1 MNKKIRIR
9 TNLVTGIVMGIVSI
23 VFLLLVPIQIGEP
36 GWVQPGS
43 LSPRAIPTIVLSGIL
58 LCSVILIIQSLVFKK
73 EDIYEF
79 EVKKELITLAILG
92 MILTFAFIVTNF
104 GFWPAII
111 IFFPSIL
118 LFMGERKPLVYI
130 VTVAL
135 GFGIYF
141 LFIRVFM
148 VPLPSWSWFGG

>member
-1 MNKKIRIR
+1 MKKIKIR
-9 TNLVTGIVMGIVSI
+9 TNLVTGIIMGVVSI
-23 VFLLLVPIQIGEP
+23 VFLLIVPMQIGEP

-43 LSPRAIPTIVLSGIL
+43 LSPRAIPTLVLSGIL
-58 LCSVILIIQSLVFKK
+58 LCSVILIVQSLVFKK

-79 EVKKELITLAILG
+79 EVTKELTTLAILG
-92 MILTFAFIVTNF
+92 MILGFAFIVVNF

-111 IFFPSIL
+111 IFFPAIL
-118 LFMGERKPLVYI
+118 FFMGERKPLVYI
-130 VTVAL
+130 VTIVL

-148 VPLPSWSWFGG
+148 VPLPSWTGFGG